1 MNMSEDKLQLLRFE
15 YQLLSPMCLP
25 KVWPKKVKAGL
36 GTRKLVHREK
46 AEKVSVKTLLKVS
59 LKAQKG
65 LGAWGSGRRMN
76 SRGLGESHRRLKV
89 ILPVIQSINGL

>member
-25 KVWPKKVKAGL
+25 KVWPKKVKADL

-46 AEKVSVKTLLKVS
+46 AEKVSVKTLPKVS
-59 LKAQKG
+59 PNAQKG
-65 LGAWGSGRRMN
+65 LGIWQENEWSRTWRFWRRN
-76 SRGLGESHRRLKV
+76 
-89 ILPVIQSINGL
+89 IL